1 MRQRD
6 TDAGLR
12 LRLVQA
18 LLQRAPV
25 DARVDQHRHRA
36 QLEQR
41 KHQQEEFRR
50 RPHHHHRAH
59 AAADA
64 VAGQAGRHGI
74 AAGVQLAIVQGHVI
88 GRHAIAGTAAAGAAD
103 GDLVRAFASQFRQA
117 GRNVAGSVHPFI
129 VAAYGISCAAAHFVE
144 NPHPRS

>member
-1 MRQRD
+1 VRQRNAD
-6 TDAGLR
+6 EGLR

-36 QLEQR
+36 QLEQGE
-41 KHQQEEFRR
+41 HQQEELRR

-59 AAADA
+59 STADP
-64 VAGQAGRHGI
+64 VAGQAGGHGI
-74 AAGVQLAIVQGHVI
+74 AAGVQLAVIQGHVV
-88 GRHAIAGTAAAGAAD
+88 GGHAVAGAPAARAAD
-103 GDLVRAFASQFRQA
+103 GDLVRAFTRQFRQA
-117 GRNVAGSVHPFI
+117 RGNVAGSVHPFI